1 MISNIGSVSSFIG
14 LIISVVI
21 LVQSYRIKKALRIFI
36 SYENFVTDTD
46 EYLGRLRSFQSM
58 LKLSITSDELNKM
71 YEAIDFIATRLSLD
85 YSDFSFVL
93 NYRCKKLS
101 KKIKDSSSLEDVI
114 PYINKLYLTLK
125 KENENA
131 KSRTR

>member
-14 LIISVVI
+14 LIISLAI

-36 SYENFVTDTD
+36 SYEDFLTDTD
-46 EYLGRLRSFQSM
+46 KYLGQLRSIHDM
-58 LKLSITSDELNKM
+58 LLSPISSDKRDDIYKM
-71 YEAIDFIATRLSLD
+71 LDFIITRLSLD

-101 KKIKDSSSLEDVI
+101 KKMKTSSSLPDLI
-114 PYINKLYLTLK
+114 PYIDKLYVTLK